1 MGAGQREV
9 PMTKPKN
16 AMEIFQHLDRSN
28 CRECGDKT
36 CLAFAGAVY
45 TGRKSLHECPKI
57 DAAILQHYDGG
68 PGKRPAEESQDD
80 YMEQLQRSI
89 RCSKLADLATK
100 IGADYSNDR
109 LTLKV
114 MGKNFSVDIMGN
126 LHAEIH
132 VNPWIAVPFLNYVLY
147 GKGLS
152 PNGSWV
158 SFRELRRGHERYPL
172 FKKRSELPIK
182 KLADTYPDF
191 FNDLVHLFSGKAVA
205 RQFQSDISVVL
216 HPLPNIPIMIC
227 YWKPDEGLAS
237 SLNLYFDPTAD
248 DNLDIGS
255 LFSLGAGLAQ
265 MFEKLS
271 HRHGAD

>member
-1 MGAGQREV
+1 
-9 PMTKPKN
+9 MTKPKN

-45 TGRKSLHECPKI
+45 TGRKALHECPKI
-57 DAAILQHYDGG
+57 DAAILQRYGGG
-68 PGKRPAEESQDD
+68 PGMRSSEESQDD
-80 YMEQLQRSI
+80 YMEQLQDSI

-114 MGKNFSVDIMGN
+114 MGKNFSVDVMGN
-126 LHAEIH
+126 LHADIH
-132 VNPWIAVPFLNYVLY
+132 VNPWIAVPLLNYVLF

-152 PNGSWV
+152 PKGTWV
-158 SFRELRRGHERYPL
+158 SFRELRQGQERYPL
-172 FKKRSELPIK
+172 FKKRGELPIK
-182 KLADTYPDF
+182 GLADTHPNF
-191 FNDLVHLFSGKAVA
+191 FNDLVHLFNGKAVA

-227 YWKPDEGLAS
+227 YWKPDEGLES
-237 SLNLYFDPTAD
+237 SLNLFFDTTAD

-271 HRHGAD
+271 RRHGAD